1 MNWVVAKIKWI
12 MLVAGAL
19 TCTMLYAAV
28 MPDAAVD
35 FLFDRTLDGAL
46 GQVLVPSWAALVG
59 LSGALLIYGAF
70 RPQTRTLVMTAAG
83 SCKLIFLGM
92 MLGHGRQFLDEKVS
106 LVLALD
112 AVMVA
117 LFVTF
122 LIGVRRARVLA
133 RVSQPA
139 MTTPPRVEPSMQ
151 PTVTV
156 APRAGPS
163 ATRTTAALPTAK
175 RPNPTTR

>member
-35 FLFDRTLDGAL
+35 FLFDRTLDSAL
-46 GQVLVPSWAALVG
+46 GQVIVPSWAALVG

-70 RPQTRTLVMTAAG
+70 RPQVRTLIMIAAG
-83 SCKLIFLGM
+83 SSKLIFLGM

-122 LIGVRRARVLA
+122 LFGVRRARMLA

-139 MTTPPRVEPSMQ
+139 VTTPPRVEPSMR
-151 PTVTV
+151 PTGPADAT
-156 APRAGPS
+156 AGPS
-163 ATRTTAALPTAK
+163 ATRTTAALRAGK
-175 RPNPTTR
+175 RPEPTRR